1 MAKPTIR
8 VHPNPRPLTEAE
20 LVEALAEAHA
30 EARRRYGRMTTAE
43 AASRRDRLVRR
54 TSMP

>member
-1 MAKPTIR
+1 MKPTSR
-8 VHPNPRPLTEAE
+8 VHPNPRPMTETE

-43 AASRRDRLVRR
+43 AASHRDRLVRR